1 MRRSLR
7 DAFVGFSLLGGLVV
21 FSGAMLW
28 LRDFRIGTK
37 TWEVS
42 ANFKDASGLA
52 QMSPV
57 TYRGII
63 VGSVQKIKFS
73 PSTVETELKLNK
85 GNLILPKPVI
95 AKIVRSSV
103 LGGDAQLSLISLGKS
118 LAKDELFDLKK
129 DCPNERILC
138 DGDSIQGK
146 HMASI
151 SSLTEGINT
160 IIDQAD
166 KEAIVKKLSESILQ
180 FDRTQLN
187 LDELILLSKS
197 ELIRA
202 KPIISELEEASIHL
216 NNILAS
222 LDNPETLKD
231 MKEIASSSS
240 SITKKIDQISS
251 DMGNMMEDKE
261 LIEALKKV
269 TIGLGNLFDEIYPQ

>member
-28 LRDFRIGTK
+28 LRDVRIGSK
-37 TWEVS
+37 TWEIS

-63 VGSVQKIKFS
+63 VGSVQKIKFTQS
-73 PSTVETELKLNK
+73 SVETKLKLNK
-85 GNLILPKPVI
+85 DNLILPKPVI

-118 LAKDELFDLKK
+118 LTRDELIEFKK

-146 HMASI
+146 QMASI
-151 SSLTEGINT
+151 SSLTESVNT

-166 KEAIVKKLSESILQ
+166 REAIVKKLSESIMQ
-180 FDRTQLN
+180 FDKTQAN
-187 LDELILLSKS
+187 LDELILFSKS

-202 KPIISELEEASIHL
+202 KPIISEFKEASMHL

-222 LDNPETLKD
+222 FNNPETLKD
-231 MKEIASSSS
+231 IKEITSTSS

-251 DMGNMMEDKE
+251 DMGNMMEDKA
-261 LIEALKKV
+261 LVEALKRV
-269 TIGLGNLFDEIYPQ
+269 TIGLGKLFDEIYP

>member
-1 MRRSLR
+1 
-7 DAFVGFSLLGGLVV
+7 
-21 FSGAMLW
+21 
-28 LRDFRIGTK
+28 
-37 TWEVS
+37 
-42 ANFKDASGLA
+42 
-52 QMSPV
+52 MSPV

-63 VGSVQKIKFS
+63 VGSVQKIKFTQ
-73 PSTVETELKLNK
+73 STVETKLKLNK
-85 GNLILPKPVI
+85 DNLILPKPVI

-118 LAKDELFDLKK
+118 LTRDELIEFKK

-146 HMASI
+146 QMASI
-151 SSLTEGINT
+151 SSLTEGVNT

-166 KEAIVKKLSESILQ
+166 REAIVKKLSESITQ
-180 FDRTQLN
+180 FDKTQAN
-187 LDELILLSKS
+187 LDELILFSKS

-202 KPIISELEEASIHL
+202 KPIISELKEASMHL

-222 LDNPETLKD
+222 FNNPETLKD
-231 MKEIASSSS
+231 IKEITSISS

-261 LIEALKKV
+261 LVEALKRV
-269 TIGLGNLFDEIYPQ
+269 TIGLGKLFDEIYP